1 MNEAQRRVVVTGVG
15 AISPLGD
22 SPAAIH
28 EALCEGRSGI
38 RPIELFK
45 TDGLPTREAGEIAW
59 KPRDYLGN
67 ANLRPVDR
75 TGQLVIVAAQL
86 ALEAS
91 GWTAE
96 LRGEHEVGLVLG
108 TMFGSVHT
116 ISAFDLRALKAGPR
130 YAKPLDFANTVINA
144 ATGQTAIWHDLRGI
158 NSTITGGATAGLQ
171 ALAYAV
177 EMIRNGR
184 AEVLLAG
191 GGEELCFESFCGFS
205 RTGML
210 CAPQDGTSECPV
222 PFDARRN
229 GFRLGEGSAL
239 LVLEEAESARRRG
252 ATILAEIRGHG
263 SAYDCSRGSDPQPA
277 TAAVERA
284 IRQALD
290 DAGTAADA
298 VDAVSTAANGS
309 VRGDRHEALGIG
321 AVFGERSGRLP
332 VTAVKSMLG
341 EALGASGAFQTVAM
355 LESMRS
361 GVLPGIRGLEA
372 LEDGIPLA
380 LAAPQN
386 REAELRCGLVNALGH
401 DGNACALVVERRGEE
416 EV

>member
-28 EALCEGRSGI
+28 EALCEGRSAV

-45 TDGLPTREAGEIAW
+45 TDGLPTREAGEIAFQ
-59 KPRDYLGN
+59 PREYLGN

-86 ALEAS
+86 ALEAG

-96 LRGEHEVGLVLG
+96 LRGKREVGLVLG

-191 GGEELCFESFCGFS
+191 GGEELCFESFYGFS

-210 CAPQDGTSECPV
+210 CAPDEGASACPV
-222 PFDARRN
+222 PFEARRN
-229 GFRLGEGSAL
+229 GFRLAEGSAL

-252 ATILAEIRGHG
+252 ARILAEIRGHG
-263 SAYDCSRGSDPQPA
+263 SAYDCSRGSDPQQA
-277 TAAVERA
+277 TSAVERA
-284 IRQALD
+284 IRHALD
-290 DAGTAADA
+290 DAGAATDA
-298 VDAVSTAANGS
+298 IDALSAAANGS

-321 AVFGERSGRLP
+321 AVFGERSSRLP
-332 VTAVKSMLG
+332 TTAVKSMLG

-355 LESMRS
+355 LESMRT
-361 GVLPGIRGLEA
+361 GVLPGIRGLET

-380 LAAPQN
+380 LAAPHN
-386 REAELRCGLVNALGH
+386 RELDLGCGLVNALGH